1 LTNALNLTLC
11 DCGFIRDSKH
21 GLDLVLELVKVVYL
35 GVNVLGGVTLIVLL
49 DERFDLGESFSTHVT
64 RNKCNTFLCR
74 YLVSL
79 KHKEEV
85 PLHKLVIKLGAIS
98 LVEVGLI
105 NINVISL
112 DSVGY
117 VCVVRARAARG
128 STCS

>member
-1 LTNALNLTLC
+1 
-11 DCGFIRDSKH
+11 
-21 GLDLVLELVKVVYL
+21 LDLVLELVEIVYL
-35 GVNVLGGVTLIVLL
+35 GVNVLRGVTLIILL
-49 DERFDLGESFSTHVT
+49 DKGFDLGKSFSTHVT
-64 RNKCNTFLCR
+64 RNKCNMFLCR

-85 PLHKLVIKLGAIS
+85 LLHKPVIKLGAIS
-98 LVEVGLI
+98 IVEVRLV

-112 DSVGY
+112 NSISH